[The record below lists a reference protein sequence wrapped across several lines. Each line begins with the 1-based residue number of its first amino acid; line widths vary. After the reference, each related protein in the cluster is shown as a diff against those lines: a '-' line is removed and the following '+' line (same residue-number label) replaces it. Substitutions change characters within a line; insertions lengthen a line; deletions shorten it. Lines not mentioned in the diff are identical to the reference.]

1 MDIQKIAEL
10 LKNKNYIGIE
20 VEDRFYILFDAKNE
34 VLNTKYTG
42 YKKAFE
48 LVLESSNRLESYVHE
63 LNPLAY
69 DIVEFSEKPIVLMLP
84 GAKNISELAMQE
96 HQAINIRIVRDGSL
110 QQIIRKYRLP
120 LLLCLLNDEEHVEF
134 DADSIISLPMQ
145 DAFMDA
151 SILKLEAN
159 GRVEIIKK

>member
-1 MDIQKIAEL
+1 MDIQHVSEF
-10 LKNKNYIGIE
+10 LKNKNYIGID
-20 VEDRFYILFDAKNE
+20 VENRFYILFDAKNE
-34 VLNTKYTG
+34 TLIKKYES

-48 LVLESSNRLESYVHE
+48 LVLESSNRLESYVQE

-69 DIVEFSEKPIVLMLP
+69 DIVEFSEKPIILMLP
-84 GAKNISELAMQE
+84 GAKNIAELAMQE
-96 HQAINIRIVRDGSL
+96 HQAINIRVVREGSL

-120 LLLCLLNDEEHVEF
+120 LLLCLLNDEER
-134 DADSIISLPMQ
+134 ADIDSESIITLPMQ

-151 SILKLEAN
+151 SIIKLEAN

>member
-1 MDIQKIAEL
+1 MDIQHVSVL
-10 LKNKNYIGIE
+10 LKNKNYIGID
-20 VEDRFYILFDAKNE
+20 VENRFYLLFDAKNVE
-34 VLNTKYTG
+34 LIKKYEA

-48 LVLESSNRLESYVHE
+48 LVLESSNRLESYVQE

-69 DIVEFSEKPIVLMLP
+69 DIVEFSEKPIILMLP
-84 GAKNISELAMQE
+84 GAKNIAELAMQE
-96 HQAINIRIVRDGSL
+96 HQAINIRVVREGSL

-120 LLLCLLNDEEHVEF
+120 LLLCLLNDEERSDLDTE
-134 DADSIISLPMQ
+134 SIISLPMQ

-151 SILKLEAN
+151 SIIKLEAN

>member
-1 MDIQKIAEL
+1 MDIQHVSEL
-10 LKNKNYIGIE
+10 LKNKNYIGID
-20 VEDRFYILFDAKNE
+20 VENRFYILFDAKNE
-34 VLNTKYTG
+34 TLIKKYES

-48 LVLESSNRLESYVHE
+48 LVLESSNRLESYVQE

-69 DIVEFSEKPIVLMLP
+69 DIVEFSEKPIILMLP
-84 GAKNISELAMQE
+84 GAKNIAELAMQE
-96 HQAINIRIVRDGSL
+96 HQAINIRVVREGSL

-120 LLLCLLNDEEHVEF
+120 LLLCLLNDEERAEVDTE
-134 DADSIISLPMQ
+134 SIITLQMQ

-151 SILKLEAN
+151 SIIKLEAN